1 MAKVIRRNN
10 RQQVMEKVL
19 RTKALV
25 EAGESVDVAA
35 KRIGLSDNT
44 YRRYAARGFKFPG
57 VNIDSG
63 SVSAASLP
71 PRPTGGKGGKRPP
84 KPVDMNSVESLA
96 KRLGKIDKLLHG
108 VQDLKVER
116 KKVTGRLRSL
126 LKV

>member
-1 MAKVIRRNN
+1 MAKVTRNN

-19 RTKALV
+19 RAKALV
-25 EAGESVDVAA
+25 DAGETVEIAV

-44 YRRYAARGFKFPG
+44 FRRYAKRGFKFPG
-57 VNIDSG
+57 VDIDVG
-63 SVSAASLP
+63 TVSAASLP

-96 KRLGKIDKLLHG
+96 KRMSKIDKLLHG
-108 VQDLKVER
+108 VGDLKSER
-116 KKVTGRLRSL
+116 KKIAGRLRSL